1 MSNKILVYLK
11 VKVKAESRKEE
22 VERVN
27 ENTFHISVKE
37 KAERKMAN
45 TRILEILS
53 LELKIPINKIRII
66 NGHQSPTKLISI
78 LD

>member
-1 MSNKILVYLK
+1 MYIK
-11 VKVKAESRKEE
+11 VKVKAGQKREE
-22 VERVN
+22 IEKVN

-37 KAERKMAN
+37 KAERNMAN

-53 LELKIPINKIRII
+53 VELKIPINKIRII

>member
-1 MSNKILVYLK
+1 MYLK
-11 VKVKAESRKEE
+11 IKVKAGQKREE
-22 VERVN
+22 VEKIN

-37 KAERKMAN
+37 KAERNMAN

-53 LELKIPINKIRII
+53 LELKIPINKIRIV

>member
-1 MSNKILVYLK
+1 MYLK
-11 VKVKAESRKEE
+11 VKVKAGQKREE
-22 VERVN
+22 IEKVN

-37 KAERKMAN
+37 KAERNMAN

-53 LELKIPINKIRII
+53 VELKIPINKIRII

>member
-1 MSNKILVYLK
+1 MYLK
-11 VKVKAESRKEE
+11 VKVKAGSRNEE
-22 VERVN
+22 IERVN

-37 KAERKMAN
+37 KAERNMAN
-45 TRILEILS
+45 NRILEILS

-66 NGHQSPTKLISI
+66 NGHQSPSKLISI

>member
-1 MSNKILVYLK
+1 MYIK
-11 VKVKAESRKEE
+11 VKVKTRRKREE
-22 VERVN
+22 VEKVN
-27 ENTFHISVKE
+27 ENTFHISVRE
-37 KAERKMAN
+37 KAERNMAN

>member
-1 MSNKILVYLK
+1 MYLK
-11 VKVKAESRKEE
+11 IKVKAGQKREE
-22 VERVN
+22 VEKVN

-37 KAERKMAN
+37 KAERNMAN

-66 NGHQSPTKLISI
+66 NGHQSSTKLISI

>member
-1 MSNKILVYLK
+1 MYLK
-11 VKVKAESRKEE
+11 VKVKAGSRKEE
-22 VERVN
+22 IERVN

-37 KAERKMAN
+37 KAERNMAN
-45 TRILEILS
+45 NRILEILS

-66 NGHQSPTKLISI
+66 NGHQSPSKLISI

>member
-1 MSNKILVYLK
+1 MYLK
-11 VKVKAESRKEE
+11 IKVKAGQKREE
-22 VERVN
+22 VEKVN

-37 KAERKMAN
+37 KAERNMAN

>member
-1 MSNKILVYLK
+1 MYIKIK
-11 VKVKAESRKEE
+11 VKTGQKREE
-22 VERVN
+22 VEKVN
-27 ENTFHISVKE
+27 ENTFHISIKE
-37 KAERKMAN
+37 KAERNMAN
-45 TRILEILS
+45 TRIIEILS

>member
-1 MSNKILVYLK
+1 MYLK
-11 VKVKAESRKEE
+11 VKVKAGNRKEE
-22 VERVN
+22 IERVN

-37 KAERKMAN
+37 KAERNMAN
-45 TRILEILS
+45 NRILEILS

-66 NGHQSPTKLISI
+66 NGHQSPSKLISI